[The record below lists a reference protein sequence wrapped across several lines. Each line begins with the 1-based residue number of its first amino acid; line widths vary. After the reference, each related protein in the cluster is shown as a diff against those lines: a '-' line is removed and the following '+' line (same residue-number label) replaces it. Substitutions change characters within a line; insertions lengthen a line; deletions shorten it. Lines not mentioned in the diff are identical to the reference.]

1 MGRAGH
7 CCWRDANSF
16 HSHYSDLNNEV
27 HMTTLPA
34 ARRSL
39 WPLWLCWLAMGLD
52 GFDLVVLGTVI
63 PTLIKTQE
71 LGFDAV
77 GATYAATIS
86 LVGVGIG
93 ALFIAPLSD
102 RFGRRRLLV
111 ACVAW
116 FSLFTLAVVFA
127 PSVAVFGIFRFIAGV
142 GLGACLPAAL
152 AYMNDYAPPG
162 TAGKSTTRTMTG
174 YHVGAVAT
182 AFLAILV
189 VPDWRILFVIGGV
202 AGLILVPFL
211 WFRLPETLPPVHT
224 EHNKNTQSAAAP
236 AHAPAGATPAHRP
249 IAVPAAEPEA
259 SPSSLVPAGTSL
271 DRASFRDLTKK
282 PYPRMAMAIAVA
294 SFMGLLLVY
303 GLNTWLP
310 QLMSSAGYTVSTGLV
325 LLLVLNVGAVVGL
338 IVAGILADKHG
349 TKNIVL
355 LWFGLSAVFLAVLSV
370 KIQNELL
377 LNAAVFVTG
386 VFVFSSQV
394 LVYAWVSQL
403 FPARLRGTAL
413 GFAAGVGRLG
423 AIIGPA
429 VTGSLVAAGIAY
441 PWGFYVFGGAALAAV
456 IVLLSIPHTF
466 KPAQGEDH

>member
-1 MGRAGH
+1 MPITP
-7 CCWRDANSF
+7 N
-16 HSHYSDLNNEV
+16 
-27 HMTTLPA
+27 P
-34 ARRSL
+34 RRSK
-39 WPLWLCWLAMGLD
+39 WPVWLCWLAMVLD

-63 PTLIKTQE
+63 PTLIKTQD

-111 ACVAW
+111 GCVVW
-116 FSLFTLAVVFA
+116 FSTFTLAVVFA
-127 PSVAVFGIFRFIAGV
+127 PNVAVFGIFRLLAGI

-152 AYMNDYAPPG
+152 AYMNDYAPAG

-182 AFLAILV
+182 AFLALML
-189 VPDWRILFVIGGV
+189 VPDWRMMFVVGGV
-202 AGLILVPFL
+202 AGFVLAPFL
-211 WFRLPETLPPVHT
+211 WFKLPETLPPAHAA
-224 EHNKNTQSAAAP
+224 SRGPAAP
-236 AHAPAGATPAHRP
+236 EDSHSGAASEAPAN
-249 IAVPAAEPEA
+249 V
-259 SPSSLVPAGTSL
+259 SSGSGQAG
-271 DRASFRDLTKK
+271 FRDLRKK
-282 PYPRMAMAIAVA
+282 PYPLVALAIAVA

-310 QLMSSAGYTVSTGLV
+310 QLMAAAGYTVSTGLV
-325 LLLVLNVGAVVGL
+325 LLLVLNVGAVAGL
-338 IVAGILADKHG
+338 VIAGILADKHG
-349 TKNIVL
+349 TKKIVL
-355 LWFGLSAVFLAVLSV
+355 LWFGLSAVLLAVLSV
-370 KIQNELL
+370 KIQSELL

-423 AIIGPA
+423 AIVGPA
-429 VTGSLVAAGIAY
+429 VTGTLVAAGVAY
-441 PWGFYVFGGAALAAV
+441 PWGFYVFGIAALVAVAALTTVPKV
-456 IVLLSIPHTF
+456 IH
-466 KPAQGEDH
+466 PALVPAGQTDPEPRVP

>member
-1 MGRAGH
+1 M
-7 CCWRDANSF
+7 S
-16 HSHYSDLNNEV
+16 
-27 HMTTLPA
+27 TLSV
-34 ARRSL
+34 ARRSQ
-39 WPLWLCWLAMGLD
+39 WPVWLCWLAMVLD

-63 PTLIKTQE
+63 PTLIKTHD

-86 LVGVGIG
+86 LVGVGVG

-116 FSLFTLAVVFA
+116 FSLFTMAVVFA
-127 PSVAVFGIFRFIAGV
+127 PNVAMFGIFRLLAGV

-152 AYMNDYAPPG
+152 AYMNDYAPAG

-189 VPDWRILFVIGGV
+189 VPDWRIMFVVGGI
-202 AGLILVPFL
+202 AGLVLVPFL
-211 WFRLPETLPPVHT
+211 WFRLPETLPP
-224 EHNKNTQSAAAP
+224 
-236 AHAPAGATPAHRP
+236 AHAEHGAEIKAAGDTRAGVETAEAHRAGPARAHRP

-259 SPSSLVPAGTSL
+259 APASLLATDPAGE
-271 DRASFRDLTKK
+271 RASFRDLTRK
-282 PYPRMAMAIAVA
+282 PYPLVALGIAVA

-338 IVAGILADKHG
+338 IVAGILADRHG
-349 TKNIVL
+349 TKKIVL
-355 LWFGLSAVFLAVLSV
+355 LWFGLSALFLAVLSI
-370 KIQNELL
+370 KIQSEFL

-423 AIIGPA
+423 AIMGPA
-429 VTGSLVAAGIAY
+429 VTGTLVAAGIAY
-441 PWGFYVFGGAALAAV
+441 PWGFYVFAAAALLAV
-456 IVLLSIPHTF
+456 MALVTVPHAIA
-466 KPAQGEDH
+466 PAPGQASDVGHS

>member
-1 MGRAGH
+1 M
-7 CCWRDANSF
+7 S
-16 HSHYSDLNNEV
+16 
-27 HMTTLPA
+27 TLTV
-34 ARRSL
+34 ARRSQ
-39 WPLWLCWLAMGLD
+39 WPVWLCWLAMVLD

-63 PTLIKTQE
+63 PTLIKTQD
-71 LGFDAV
+71 LGFDAI

-116 FSLFTLAVVFA
+116 FSLFTIAVAFA
-127 PSVAVFGIFRFIAGV
+127 PNVAMFGIFRLLAGV

-152 AYMNDYAPPG
+152 AYMNDYAPAG

-189 VPDWRILFVIGGV
+189 VPDWRIMFVVGGL
-202 AGLILVPFL
+202 AGFVLVPFL
-211 WFRLPETLPPVHT
+211 WFRLPETLPPVHAEPSAMNDT
-224 EHNKNTQSAAAP
+224 EANRAEGAAADARHAVP
-236 AHAPAGATPAHRP
+236 ARTHRP

-259 SPSSLVPAGTSL
+259 APASLLADQAGE
-271 DRASFRDLTKK
+271 RASFRDLTRK
-282 PYPRMAMAIAVA
+282 PYPLVALGIAVA

-349 TKNIVL
+349 TKKIVL
-355 LWFGLSAVFLAVLSV
+355 LWFGLSALFLAVLSIKV
-370 KIQNELL
+370 QSELL

-423 AIIGPA
+423 AIMGPA
-429 VTGSLVAAGIAY
+429 VTGTLVAAGIAY
-441 PWGFYVFGGAALAAV
+441 PWGFYVFAGAAVLGLLALVTVPHA
-456 IVLLSIPHTF
+456 IP
-466 KPAQGEDH
+466 PAPGQPSGVGRS

>member
-1 MGRAGH
+1 M
-7 CCWRDANSF
+7 S
-16 HSHYSDLNNEV
+16 
-27 HMTTLPA
+27 TLPV
-34 ARRSL
+34 ARRSQ
-39 WPLWLCWLAMGLD
+39 WPVWLCWLAMVLD

-63 PTLIKTQE
+63 PTLIKTHE
-71 LGFDAV
+71 LGFDAI

-102 RFGRRRLLV
+102 RLGRRRLLV

-116 FSLFTLAVVFA
+116 FSLFTIAVVFA
-127 PSVAVFGIFRFIAGV
+127 PNVAVFGIFRLLAGL

-152 AYMNDYAPPG
+152 AYMNDYAPAG

-189 VPDWRILFVIGGV
+189 VPDWRIMFVVGGL
-202 AGLILVPFL
+202 AGFALVPLL
-211 WFRLPETLPPVHT
+211 WFRLPETLPPAR
-224 EHNKNTQSAAAP
+224 AAAP
-236 AHAPAGATPAHRP
+236 AAAQAGGASSQSREPQAVGAAPAE
-249 IAVPAAEPEA
+249 AAQ
-259 SPSSLVPAGTSL
+259 
-271 DRASFRDLTKK
+271 ASFRDLTRK
-282 PYPRMAMAIAVA
+282 PYPFVALGIAVA

-310 QLMSSAGYTVSTGLV
+310 QLMASAGYTVSAGLV

-338 IVAGILADKHG
+338 VVAGILADKHG
-349 TKNIVL
+349 TKKIVL
-355 LWFGLSAVFLAVLSV
+355 LWFGLSAVFLAVLSIKV
-370 KIQNELL
+370 QSELL

-413 GFAAGVGRLG
+413 GFAAGVGRFG
-423 AIIGPA
+423 AIMGPA
-429 VTGSLVAAGIAY
+429 VTGTLVAAGIAY
-441 PWGFYVFGGAALAAV
+441 PWGFYVFAAAAV
-456 IVLLSIPHTF
+456 LAVVALVAVPHAVAAV
-466 KPAQGEDH
+466 PGQEAAVVERS

>member
-1 MGRAGH
+1 
-7 CCWRDANSF
+7 
-16 HSHYSDLNNEV
+16 
-27 HMTTLPA
+27 MTTLQA
-34 ARRSL
+34 TRRSQ
-39 WPLWLCWLAMGLD
+39 WPVWLCWLAMVLD

-63 PTLIKTQE
+63 PTLIKTQD

-127 PSVAVFGIFRFIAGV
+127 PNVAVFGIFRLLAGM

-152 AYMNDYAPPG
+152 AYMNDYAPAG

-189 VPDWRILFVIGGV
+189 VPDWRIMFVVGGV
-202 AGLILVPFL
+202 AGFVLVPFL
-211 WFRLPETLPPVHT
+211 WFRLPETLPPVHA
-224 EHNKNTQSAAAP
+224 EHGKDARGAKGPAAP
-236 AHAPAGATPAHRP
+236 APASVHAARTHRP

-259 SPSSLVPAGTSL
+259 SPASLVPADGSGE
-271 DRASFRDLTKK
+271 RASFRDLTKK
-282 PYPRMAMAIAVA
+282 PYPLVALGIAVA

-338 IVAGILADKHG
+338 LIAGILADKHG
-349 TKNIVL
+349 TKKIVL

-370 KIQNELL
+370 KIQNEFL

-413 GFAAGVGRLG
+413 GFAAGVGRMG
-423 AIIGPA
+423 AIVGPA

-441 PWGFYVFGGAALAAV
+441 PWGFYVFGGAALLAV
-456 IVLLSIPHTF
+456 VALLTVPHAIA
-466 KPAQGEDH
+466 PAPNQAPAVGPS